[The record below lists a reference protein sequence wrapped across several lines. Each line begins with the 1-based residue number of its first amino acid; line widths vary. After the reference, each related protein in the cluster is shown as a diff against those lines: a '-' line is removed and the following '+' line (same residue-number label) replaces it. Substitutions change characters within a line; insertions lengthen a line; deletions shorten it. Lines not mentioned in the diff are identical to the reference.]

1 MRNQIITRAIDVI
14 AVGCAVG
21 FVLPDTAVAQDIGQI
36 YVEARSQRGEL
47 LVDLEPEEFSVIED
61 GTEGR
66 VVSAQLGT
74 APMKIAILVDNG
86 ERTRENRGALNPI
99 REGLIRFLEA
109 LASQHIA
116 SLYTIGGQLRRYAD
130 FTADRAELVDA
141 AGSIFPDS
149 GRGARMLDGL
159 KETWERRF
167 DGDEPWPVFLLVLTD
182 GSEASAFMNDSR
194 YLDFVGTLR
203 EAGVIINTVQL
214 STGSGSELTSR
225 AINLSENTGGRYTS
239 VSIATALP
247 EVLEN
252 LATDMSAHYDETS
265 NRYRVVYERP
275 DPPGEQMSI
284 SVSRPGARV
293 RLFNHRR
300 MEQ

>member
-1 MRNQIITRAIDVI
+1 MRHQIITRALGVI

-21 FVLPDTAVAQDIGQI
+21 FVLPDTVVAQEIGQI
-36 YVEARSQRGEL
+36 YVEARSETGEL

-61 GTEGR
+61 GNEGR
-66 VVSAQLGT
+66 IVSAQLGT

-99 REGLIRFLEA
+99 REGVVRFLEA
-109 LASQHIA
+109 LPPQHIA
-116 SLYTIGGQLRRYAD
+116 SLFTIGGQVKRYAE

-141 AGSIFPDS
+141 AGSIFPDA
-149 GRGARMLDGL
+149 GRGARMLDGIQ
-159 KETWERRF
+159 ETWRRRF
-167 DGDEPWPVFLLVLTD
+167 DGDEPWPVFVMVLTD

-194 YLDFVGTLR
+194 YLDMVGMLR
-203 EAGVIINTVQL
+203 EAGVIIHTVQL

-225 AINLSENTGGRYTS
+225 AINLAENTGGRYTS
-239 VSIATALP
+239 VAIATALP
-247 EVLEN
+247 EVLEQ

-265 NRYRVVYERP
+265 NRYRLVYERP
-275 DPPGEQMSI
+275 DPPGERMSI
-284 SVSRPGARV
+284 SITRPGARV

-300 MEQ
+300 ME